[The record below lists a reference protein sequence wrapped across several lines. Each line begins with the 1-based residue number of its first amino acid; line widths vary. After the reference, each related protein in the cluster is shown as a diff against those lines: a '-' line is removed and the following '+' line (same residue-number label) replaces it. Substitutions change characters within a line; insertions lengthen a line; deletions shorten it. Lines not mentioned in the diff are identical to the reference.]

1 MTAPAEL
8 PDLSGGD
15 GRTGAFGIGRP
26 RLGSLIPTS
35 PAGSSRLGYVA
46 SLDGLRGL
54 AVMAVLLYH
63 ADVSWMQ
70 GGFLG
75 VDAFFVLSGYL
86 ITTLVIREQ
95 SDTGG
100 VDLRG
105 FWARRAVRLLPAL
118 FALLAVL
125 VTWAAFFP
133 SGRELGRDIV
143 GALGYVTNWQLIT
156 SGESYFDQFG
166 APSPLQHAWSLAI
179 EEQFYLFWPLAAVA
193 LLGRGRS
200 LSRLG
205 VAAGVGAVLSA
216 VWMAV
221 LFDPATDPSRLYYG
235 TDTRAQ
241 SLLIGALAAV
251 VAVRWP
257 LSAMRPVRAG
267 LRVGALVAAPLLL
280 VAWFI
285 VDDTGPG
292 LYRGGFFLAAVAV
305 AVVVLAA
312 SQPGPNPLRDA
323 LSWPPLVAIG
333 VLSYGLYLWH
343 WPLYLVI
350 NSDSTGLEGGPLVA
364 MRLAAAAAA
373 AVASYH
379 LVEMPVRERAAEG
392 RLPALRLAGVMPI
405 TLVVVLVAAL
415 SSNALIDRPRPTGF
429 TDDDLVAMSQA
440 PPPTLPAGGRGAGPA
455 APVAPAEV
463 EPAEPPLRALMV
475 GDSVAATLG
484 FGFGSVNLDPGLL
497 GSFVDPNLDLSTLTE
512 DIVLWNRG
520 ILGCR
525 LFAEPSRD
533 ANRGVEPETNGCP
546 DPVAD
551 WGSAVTEFDP
561 EVAVVSVGAW
571 EVFDR
576 RFGDRWVSWGEP
588 EFDRRFERRM
598 TEVLDSLTGNGARA
612 VLLTAPLPNRDPSK
626 PDQAASQTDPD
637 RFRHLNGLLRDV
649 ARGRAD
655 TTIVDMAGEMCAE
668 GECGKSD
675 YLRYDGLHFSA
686 AGALQV
692 ARWITPQLTEL
703 VRGERT

>member
-1 MTAPAEL
+1 MTAPAEI
-8 PDLSGGD
+8 PEATGGR
-15 GRTGAFGIGRP
+15 GNAFGLGRAG
-26 RLGSLIPTS
+26 LGSLVPTS
-35 PAGSSRLGYVA
+35 PAGGRRLGYMA

-54 AVMAVLLYH
+54 AVAAVLLYH
-63 ADVSWMQ
+63 ADVAWMR

-86 ITTLVIREQ
+86 ITTLVVREHA
-95 SDTGG
+95 DTGG
-100 VDLRG
+100 VDLRA

-133 SGRELGRDIV
+133 SGRELGREIV

-156 SGESYFDQFG
+156 TGESYFDQFA
-166 APSPLQHAWSLAI
+166 APSPLQHVWSLAI

-193 LLGRGRS
+193 LLGTARS

-205 VAAGVGAVLSA
+205 IGAAVGAALSA
-216 VWMAV
+216 IWMAV

-241 SLLIGALAAV
+241 SLLVGALAAV
-251 VAVRWP
+251 LAARWP
-257 LSAMRPVRAG
+257 LTSIRPVRAG
-267 LRVGALVAAPLLL
+267 LRVTALVLAPMLL
-280 VAWFI
+280 ASWF
-285 VDDTGPG
+285 VVGDTSPG
-292 LYRGGFFLAAVAV
+292 LYRGGFLLAALGVG
-305 AVVVLAA
+305 VVVLAA

-323 LSWPPLVAIG
+323 LSWTPLVTIG

-350 NSDSTGLEGGPLVA
+350 NTDSTGLEGGPLVA
-364 MRLAAAAAA
+364 LRLAATALV

-379 LVEMPVRERAAEG
+379 LVEMPVRERAAGG
-392 RLPALRLAGVMPI
+392 RLPALRLAAAMPI

-415 SSNALIDRPRPTGF
+415 SSSALVDRPQPAGF
-429 TDDDLVAMSQA
+429 TDEDLVAIAEA
-440 PPPTLPAGGRGAGPA
+440 PPPTVPA
-455 APVAPAEV
+455 AGAVAAPTGEAEASRTP
-463 EPAEPPLRALMV
+463 EGEPPVRALMV

-497 GSFVDPNLDLSTLTE
+497 GGFIDPDLDLDALTDE
-512 DIVLWNRG
+512 IVLWNRG

-533 ANRGVEPETNGCP
+533 DNRGVEPETNGCP
-546 DPVAD
+546 DPVRD
-551 WGSAVTEFDP
+551 WGAAVTEFRP
-561 EVAVVSVGAW
+561 EVVIISVGAW

-576 RFGDRWVSWGEP
+576 RFDDLWVGWGGA
-588 EFDRRFERRM
+588 EFDRRFQERLTQILDAM
-598 TEVLDSLTGNGARA
+598 TANGARA
-612 VLLTAPLPNRDPSK
+612 VLLTAPFPNRDPSE
-626 PDQAASQTDPD
+626 PGQAVSQTEPA
-637 RFRHLNGLLRDV
+637 RFDHLNELLDGV
-649 ARGRAD
+649 AGSRTD
-655 TTIVDMAGEMCAE
+655 TTTIDLASELCAD
-668 GECGKSD
+668 GECGRSD

-692 ARWITPQLTEL
+692 ARWMTPQLTEL
-703 VRGERT
+703 ARGERT

>member
-8 PDLSGGD
+8 PDRGGTD
-15 GRTGAFGIGRP
+15 DSVGAFGLGRA

-35 PAGSSRLGYVA
+35 PAGNRRFGYVA

-63 ADVSWMQ
+63 ADVSWLR

-86 ITTLVIREQ
+86 ITTLVVREHA
-95 SDTGG
+95 DTGG
-100 VDLRG
+100 VDLRS

-125 VTWAAFFP
+125 ITWAAFFP

-143 GALGYVTNWQLIT
+143 GALGYVTNWQLIAG
-156 SGESYFDQFG
+156 GESYFDQFG

-200 LSRLG
+200 LPRLG
-205 VAAGVGAVLSA
+205 VVAGVGAVLSA
-216 VWMAV
+216 IWMAY
-221 LFDPATDPSRLYYG
+221 LFDPAADPSRLYYG

-257 LSAMRPVRAG
+257 LASMRPVRTG
-267 LRVGALVAAPLLL
+267 LRVGALAALPLLF
-280 VAWFI
+280 VSWFA
-285 VDDTGPG
+285 VEDTSPA
-292 LYRGGFFLAAVAV
+292 LYRGGFFLAAVGV

-323 LSWPPLVAIG
+323 LSWQPLVTIG

-350 NSDSTGLEGGPLVA
+350 NSGSTGLDGVPLLA
-364 MRLAAAAAA
+364 LRLTATAAA

-379 LVEMPVRERAAEG
+379 LVEMPVREQAAGG
-392 RLPALRLAGVMPI
+392 RLPALRLAGAMPI

-415 SSNALIDRPRPTGF
+415 SSNALVERPQSSGF
-429 TDDDLVAMSQA
+429 TDDDLVAIAEA
-440 PPPTLPAGGRGAGPA
+440 PPPTVPA
-455 APVAPAEV
+455 AGVAASGDAVAAEAA
-463 EPAEPPLRALMV
+463 EPAEPPVRALMV

-497 GSFVDPNLDLSTLTE
+497 RAFVDPNLDLDTLTE

-525 LFAEPSRD
+525 LFTESSRD

-551 WGSAVTEFDP
+551 WGAAVTEFDP
-561 EVAVVSVGAW
+561 EVTVVSVGAW

-576 RFGDRWVSWGEP
+576 RFGPRWVSWGDP
-588 EFDRRFERRM
+588 EFDRLFEARAN
-598 TEVLDSLTGNGARA
+598 EVLDVLTANGGRA
-612 VLLTAPLPNRDPSK
+612 VLLTAPYPNRDPSN
-626 PDQAASQTDPD
+626 PGQAASQTEPE
-637 RFRHLNGLLRDV
+637 RFDHLNQLLRDV
-649 ARGRAD
+649 AEGRAD
-655 TTIVDMAGEMCAE
+655 TTVIDMAEEMCAE